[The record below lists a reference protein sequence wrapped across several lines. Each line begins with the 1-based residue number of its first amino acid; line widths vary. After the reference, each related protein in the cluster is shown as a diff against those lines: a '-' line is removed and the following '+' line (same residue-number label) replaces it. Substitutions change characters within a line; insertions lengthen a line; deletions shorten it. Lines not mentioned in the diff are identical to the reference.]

1 MKHYE
6 KRRLHFNH
14 GQAYEDFSVLYD
26 DGQFILVR
34 SDRSGLYSFGLCREF
49 GSFYGFPVNQE
60 CLSEKELVQELD
72 RQICIDREYIIQFG
86 KRATE
91 SVSRMEKMKE
101 AATSALKLIR

>member
-1 MKHYE
+1 MKQYE
-6 KRRLHFNH
+6 KRYLHFNH
-14 GQAYEDFSVLYD
+14 SEASEEFSVLYD

-34 SDRSGLYSFGLCREF
+34 SERSGLYSFGLCHEF

-60 CLSEKELVQELD
+60 CLDEKELKQELD
-72 RQICIDREYIIQFG
+72 RQICIDRECIIQFG

-101 AATSALKLIR
+101 AVTSACDFTH